1 MSTVAPPARSQSA
14 LSQSA
19 LPHSPH
25 SPLPQVA
32 LAPAVDG
39 RGRTGAADSPDDRAG
54 ALYRYAVRHGGIR
67 ALEPA
72 AAELGV
78 SLPELFLA
86 AGRLVEL
93 GLLRTDDTAGGRLVP
108 ASPQDAA
115 ARLVA
120 PVEREIFRQRD
131 LVDRLRARIT
141 AVTDPSPGAGRSA
154 GDDGDGRAGAIDG
167 LHGTAEI
174 RGLFTVAAEV
184 CRKELLVL
192 QPGHE
197 REDLLEQLLA
207 PCYGVLDRDV
217 AVRVV
222 CPHRSRTGFADRARA
237 RRLVENGAR
246 VRTLSR
252 VPQATVVFDD
262 TLAVVVEL
270 PPGPDGQP
278 AARRVQD
285 RGMVRF
291 LTDLFDQLWETGTPF
306 TSSEPGY
313 AAAADDLQQAIARL
327 MAQGL
332 TDEVVARRLGMSVRT
347 CRRHIASLLRDLDA
361 VSRFQAG
368 VQAAGRFTISPAAPA
383 APAPAVTAARSA

>member
-19 LPHSPH
+19 LPQPS
-25 SPLPQVA
+25 LPQVA
-32 LAPAVDG
+32 LAPALDG
-39 RGRTGAADSPDDRAG
+39 RGRAGAAGPAVAADGPDDRAG
-54 ALYRYAVRHGGIR
+54 ALYRYAVRHGGIG

-78 SLPELFLA
+78 SLPELFLT

-108 ASPQDAA
+108 ASPQDAE

-141 AVTDPSPGAGRSA
+141 AVTDPSPGAG
-154 GDDGDGRAGAIDG
+154 GEGPAGAIDG

-174 RGLFTVAAEV
+174 RGLFTLAAEV

-237 RRLVENGAR
+237 KRLVENGAR

-262 TLAVVVEL
+262 TLAVVVDL

-278 AARRVQD
+278 TARRVQD

-368 VQAAGRFTISPAAPA
+368 VQAAGRFTISPS
-383 APAPAVTAARSA
+383 APAPAVATARSA